1 MINTSAAYKEAIK
14 KNRILHH
21 EAKIEFSDGTALTPQ
36 DQDLYTFKISE
47 NTSNEKSFD
56 LGSAIAKQLKEEST
70 GLFVTTKSLFSNDAI
85 SGDIVIPHTLQ
96 ASLTMFPRVAG

>member
-36 DQDLYTFKISE
+36 DQDLYRFHLTLVLEAKNLLSPQAECFHS
-47 NTSNEKSFD
+47 D
-56 LGSAIAKQLKEEST
+56 LRL
-70 GLFVTTKSLFSNDAI
+70 
-85 SGDIVIPHTLQ
+85 
-96 ASLTMFPRVAG
+96 

>member
-36 DQDLYTFKISE
+36 DQDLYAGVSVC
-47 NTSNEKSFD
+47 
-56 LGSAIAKQLKEEST
+56 Q
-70 GLFVTTKSLFSNDAI
+70 GLSKRKL
-85 SGDIVIPHTLQ
+85 L
-96 ASLTMFPRVAG
+96 